1 MTPTGFRGIYREDEL
16 ARAVYSEAAGIG
28 RAMPAAVAVP
38 ADDHDVAAL
47 VKWAAAT
54 KTPLVPRG
62 SGSSM
67 AGGAI
72 GSGVI
77 VDFSRLNRLG
87 RFDQA
92 ARTMWAEPGVLW
104 STLDAAARER
114 GLRLPVDPSSGRFC
128 TLGGMVSTNAAGA
141 RSLRYGAMRKWVNAL
156 DCVFSDGDRAII
168 TRGEEPPKMIEP
180 IRRFLRE
187 AHAAIV
193 SSDTRHPA
201 RHKDVRKESSGYG
214 IHQYADNADLLELLV
229 GSEGTLAMIVGVQ
242 LNLSPIPAATS
253 TVLGSFKSLGDAT
266 VAAGK
271 AVEAGASACELLD
284 RTFLAFAAKAPGADE
299 GLLRL
304 VEGAEAILIAEV
316 EGASPELSA
325 KNAEGLAAAFRA
337 AGASNVNVALTPAA
351 EEKIWE
357 LRHAA
362 SPILS
367 AMQDR
372 ISMQFI
378 EDGAVPLSKLP
389 DYVEGVRT
397 ALDARGMGGVIFG
410 HAGDGH
416 IHVNPLV
423 DVAAPDWRA
432 KVQRVLD
439 DVVALT
445 VRLGGTLSGEH
456 GDGRLRAP
464 LLKRMWHKD
473 SIQAFEALKKAFDP
487 DNIFNPGAKIPLPGQ
502 KALEDIKYDPAL
514 KPLPAAAR
522 AALDDVVKRRAYNEF
537 RLSLIPGSS

>member
-1 MTPTGFRGIYREDEL
+1 
-16 ARAVYSEAAGIG
+16 
-28 RAMPAAVAVP
+28 
-38 ADDHDVAAL
+38 
-47 VKWAAAT
+47 
-54 KTPLVPRG
+54 
-62 SGSSM
+62 
-67 AGGAI
+67 
-72 GSGVI
+72 
-77 VDFSRLNRLG
+77 
-87 RFDQA
+87 
-92 ARTMWAEPGVLW
+92 
-104 STLDAAARER
+104 
-114 GLRLPVDPSSGRFC
+114 
-128 TLGGMVSTNAAGA
+128 
-141 RSLRYGAMRKWVNAL
+141 
-156 DCVFSDGDRAII
+156 
-168 TRGEEPPKMIEP
+168 
-180 IRRFLRE
+180 
-187 AHAAIV
+187 
-193 SSDTRHPA
+193 
-201 RHKDVRKESSGYG
+201 
-214 IHQYADNADLLELLV
+214 
-229 GSEGTLAMIVGVQ
+229 
-242 LNLSPIPAATS
+242 
-253 TVLGSFKSLGDAT
+253 
-266 VAAGK
+266 
-271 AVEAGASACELLD
+271 
-284 RTFLAFAAKAPGADE
+284 
-299 GLLRL
+299 
-304 VEGAEAILIAEV
+304 
-316 EGASPELSA
+316 
-325 KNAEGLAAAFRA
+325 
-337 AGASNVNVALTPAA
+337 
-351 EEKIWE
+351 
-357 LRHAA
+357 
-362 SPILS
+362 
-367 AMQDR
+367 
-372 ISMQFI
+372 MQFI